1 MGRPKEHGE
10 DTRRALLDAAERLLA
25 SEGPEAVTVRRL
37 ADEVGTST
45 RAIYSL
51 FGGKEGLYSALF
63 RQASDTFRT
72 LAEGVPRLPDPLD
85 ELIPLGLSYRK
96 SALAEPNL
104 YGLLFGRAAPDF
116 VPSEEDVR
124 YARRSQE
131 RVHDAVLRCIEA
143 KRITARNPE
152 TLLNE
157 LWGVVHGLA
166 SLELMGCFGPPEAA
180 EVVWGE
186 ALPTFVRGLTQP
198 A

>member
-10 DTRRALLDAAERLLA
+10 DTREALLNAAERLLA
-25 SEGPEAVTVRRL
+25 AEGPGAVTIRRL

-63 RQASDTFRT
+63 RQAADTFYR
-72 LAEGVPRLPDPLD
+72 LAAAVPRATDPLD
-85 ELIPLGLSYRK
+85 ELIPLGMSYRQ

-104 YGLLFGRAAPDF
+104 YGLLFGRL
-116 VPSEEDVR
+116 VPEFIPTQDDVQ
-124 YARRSQE
+124 YARRGQD
-131 RVHDAVLRCIEA
+131 RIRDTVRRCIDA
-143 KRITARNPE
+143 GSFPGRDPE
-152 TLLNE
+152 MLLNE

-180 EVVWGE
+180 DVVWRE
-186 ALPTFVRGLTQP
+186 TLTTFAAGLRQP
-198 A
+198 V